1 MEEKIDPLLNI
12 KEGTSK
18 NNTFIIMGN
27 YQVNTSTKT
36 LTSNIFSNRM
46 PKVLKEYFIIK
57 KIKIFCNRIKI
68 LWIKAKP
75 RLTGLTSRFKRLNKN
90 NLSIKLISREAR
102 LKTRDHKNLQIT
114 ETSWIIKSR
123 MELNNLY

>member
-1 MEEKIDPLLNI
+1 
-12 KEGTSK
+12 
-18 NNTFIIMGN
+18 
-27 YQVNTSTKT
+27 
-36 LTSNIFSNRM
+36 M

-75 RLTGLTSRFKRLNKN
+75 RLIGLTSRFKRLNKN

-123 MELNNLY
+123 MELNKLY

>member
-1 MEEKIDPLLNI
+1 
-12 KEGTSK
+12 
-18 NNTFIIMGN
+18 
-27 YQVNTSTKT
+27 
-36 LTSNIFSNRM
+36 M